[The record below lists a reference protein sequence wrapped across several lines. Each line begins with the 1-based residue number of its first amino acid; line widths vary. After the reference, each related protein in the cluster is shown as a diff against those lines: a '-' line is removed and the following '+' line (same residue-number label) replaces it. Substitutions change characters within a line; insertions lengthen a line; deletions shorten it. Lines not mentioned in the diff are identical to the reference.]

1 MYNPETG
8 QVSETRDVTW
18 LKRMYYT
25 TAGADSNNVEP
36 GIVLELES
44 SDENENVNENA
55 TDNNDDDS
63 STAETKEGEEE
74 LPEANNATET
84 SEWITTRSGRR
95 V

>member
-44 SDENENVNENA
+44 SDENEMKMKL
-55 TDNNDDDS
+55 TIMMM
-63 STAETKEGEEE
+63 THPLQK
-74 LPEANNATET
+74 P
-84 SEWITTRSGRR
+84 RR
-95 V
+95 VKKNYQRQIMQLRLLSG